1 MKRWLFPLHTFLLT
15 LLLLTACGAKA
26 PQQVEYL
33 PTASNNQSAAPTVS
47 SAPAATATTS
57 TSSSPAE
64 TPVVQ
69 NSSGTITDDFSTE
82 TVGAAPTTFV
92 PAVGYWI
99 VGVDGDNKVLV
110 VDGRQWSKGQPPANI
125 AEQARALYGDKYAE
139 FLDSVQS
146 YAYYPFAV
154 AKDVDNFTNG
164 EITVRFKPLTG
175 NIDQNGG
182 IVFGLQPNGDYYTIR
197 ASGLEQNL
205 ILWQVVQGQRTSL
218 EWIRNTPTATGE
230 WHDLKVV
237 INGTKVEGYL
247 DGQLYLTHT
256 FDAPL
261 SGRVGVWSKADSTVY
276 FDDFTVTP
284 SQ

>member
-1 MKRWLFPLHTFLLT
+1 MKRRLFPLHTFLLT
-15 LLLLTACGAKA
+15 LLLLTACGAKP

-33 PTASNNQSAAPTVS
+33 PTASSNQAAVPTVASAPTTIPTNASSSTAQSA
-47 SAPAATATTS
+47 
-57 TSSSPAE
+57 
-64 TPVVQ
+64 
-69 NSSGTITDDFSTE
+69 SGTFTIDFSAE

-99 VGVDGDNKVLV
+99 VGVDGDNPVLV

-139 FLDSVQS
+139 FLDSVQA
-146 YAYYPFAV
+146 YAYYPFVV
-154 AKDVDNFTNG
+154 AKDVENFTDG
-164 EITVRFKPLTG
+164 EISVRFKPLVG

-197 ASGLEQNL
+197 ASALEENL
-205 ILWQVVQGQRTSL
+205 ILWQVVQGQRSSL
-218 EWIRNTPTATGE
+218 EWIRNTPTATGQ
-230 WHDLKVV
+230 WHELKVV

-261 SGRVGVWSKADSTVY
+261 NGRVGLWSKADSTVY

-284 SQ
+284 R